1 MSDIEIIHNILL
13 TSRQMLRETGSE
25 PTPEGAC
32 RKTRYCHSKRCTRR
46 SRSPKSRS
54 CLKPVCLDG

>member
-13 TSRQMLRETGSE
+13 TSRQMLRETGTNRLRRSLPKNSGMPLE
-25 PTPEGAC
+25 
-32 RKTRYCHSKRCTRR
+32 RCTRR